1 MRIGL
6 LLVLATLTWA
16 FWTEPASA
24 QQRHVVG
31 RVGTTYVSDAS
42 KGLPISPPPM
52 DDSIFELP
60 PLVGPENHPLMP
72 ALRRAYEG
80 MERMK
85 DVHDYTCTLVKRE
98 RVNGELLPPEYIELK
113 VRHQPF
119 GAYLYF
125 RAPTEKRG
133 REALYVPTEN
143 RGRIVGNAPNIGTV
157 TLDPN
162 SRRAMED
169 NRYPIYE
176 IGLATLIRR
185 LVEVGLAELQYGE
198 CEVKFFE
205 NSKINGRNCTC
216 MQFVHPVPR
225 QEFRYH
231 IARIFIDEENNI
243 PIRYEAYTWPKEKGG
258 KPILVEEYTYL
269 DVKLN
274 VGLTDRDFSASNS
287 EYGFR
292 GRMQDVE

>member
-6 LLVLATLTWA
+6 LLVLATVSWA
-16 FWTEPASA
+16 MLSAAASA
-24 QQRHVVG
+24 QQAASRA
-31 RVGTTYVSDAS
+31 GTTIISESS
-42 KGLPISPPPM
+42 KGSLPAPPPL
-52 DDSIFELP
+52 DDSMFELP

-85 DVHDYTCTLVKRE
+85 QIRDYTCTLIKRE

-113 VRHQPF
+113 IRHQPF

-176 IGLATLIRR
+176 IGMANLIRR
-185 LVEVGLAELQYGE
+185 LVEVGLAEMQYGE
-198 CEVKFFE
+198 CEVQFFE
-205 NSKINGRNCTC
+205 NSKINGRVCTC

-231 IARIFIDEENNI
+231 IARVFIDEENQI

-258 KPILVEEYTYL
+258 KPVLVEEYTYL

-274 VGLTDRDFSASNS
+274 VGLTDRDFSVSNPD
-287 EYGFR
+287 YGFR
-292 GRMQDVE
+292 GRMQDAD

>member
-6 LLVLATLTWA
+6 LLVLATVSWA
-16 FWTEPASA
+16 MLSAAASA
-24 QQRHVVG
+24 QQAASRA
-31 RVGTTYVSDAS
+31 GTTFISESS
-42 KGLPISPPPM
+42 KGSLPAPPPL
-52 DDSIFELP
+52 DDSMFELP

-85 DVHDYTCTLVKRE
+85 QIRDYTCTLIKRE

-113 VRHQPF
+113 IRHQPF

-176 IGLATLIRR
+176 IGMLNLVRR
-185 LVEVGLAELQYGE
+185 LVEVGLSELEYGE

-205 NSKINGRNCTC
+205 NAKINGRNCTC

-225 QEFRYH
+225 PEFRYH
-231 IARIFIDEENNI
+231 LARVFIDEENQI

-258 KPILVEEYTYL
+258 KPVLVEEYTYL

-274 VGLTDRDFSASNS
+274 VGLTDRDFSTSNP

>member
-6 LLVLATLTWA
+6 LFALLGLTCGA
-16 FWTEPASA
+16 LCETGSA
-24 QQRHVVG
+24 QERAARSNTAVMTKSSH
-31 RVGTTYVSDAS
+31 RVAT
-42 KGLPISPPPM
+42 SPPPIDESM
-52 DDSIFELP
+52 FDLP

-85 DVHDYTCTLVKRE
+85 EIRDYTATLVKRE
-98 RVNGELLPPEYIELK
+98 RVNGELLPAEYIEIKL
-113 VRHQPF
+113 RHQPF
-119 GAYLYF
+119 GVYLYF
-125 RAPTEKRG
+125 RSPTEKRG

-176 IGLATLIRR
+176 IGMLNLVRR
-185 LVEVGLAELQYGE
+185 LVEVGLSELEYGE

-205 NSKINGRNCTC
+205 NAKINGRNCTC

-225 QEFRYH
+225 PEFRYH
-231 IARIFIDEENNI
+231 LARVFIDEENQI

-258 KPILVEEYTYL
+258 KPVLVEEYTYL

-274 VGLTDRDFSASNS
+274 VGLTDRDFSTSNP

>member
-1 MRIGL
+1 MRFGL
-6 LLVLATLTWA
+6 LLVVATLTWVCWNA
-16 FWTEPASA
+16 TASA

-42 KGLPISPPPM
+42 KALPVSPPPM
-52 DDSIFELP
+52 DDSMFELP

-80 MERMK
+80 MDRMK
-85 DVHDYTCTLVKRE
+85 EIRDYTCTLVKRE

-143 RGRIVGNAPNIGTV
+143 RGRIVGNVPNIGTV

-176 IGLATLIRR
+176 IGMANLVRR

-216 MQFVHPVPR
+216 MQFIHPVPR

-231 IARIFIDEENNI
+231 IARVFIDEENKI

-274 VGLTDRDFSASNS
+274 VGLTDRDFSPSNP

-292 GRMQDVE
+292 ERMQETE

>member
-6 LLVLATLTWA
+6 LLVLATVSWA
-16 FWTEPASA
+16 MLSAAASA
-24 QQRHVVG
+24 QQAASRA
-31 RVGTTYVSDAS
+31 GTTFISESS
-42 KGLPISPPPM
+42 KGSLPAPPPL
-52 DDSIFELP
+52 DDSMFELP

-85 DVHDYTCTLVKRE
+85 QIRDYTCTLIKRE

-113 VRHQPF
+113 IRHQPF

-176 IGLATLIRR
+176 IGMANLIRR
-185 LVEVGLAELQYGE
+185 LVEVGLAEMQYGE
-198 CEVKFFE
+198 CEVQFFE
-205 NSKINGRNCTC
+205 NSKINGRVCTC

-231 IARIFIDEENNI
+231 IARVFIDEENQI

-258 KPILVEEYTYL
+258 KPVLVEEYTYL

-274 VGLTDRDFSASNS
+274 VGLTDRDFSVSNPD
-287 EYGFR
+287 YGFR
-292 GRMQDVE
+292 GRMQDAD